1 MSDLRIR
8 SLRGKVVLF
17 VTGVIALCGVLSV
30 AIISR
35 VVSDQLAAQ
44 YELDQE
50 TSVEFLSTSLVPMLE
65 LKDYVRV
72 EHTIESVLV
81 YENIVSVAVYDAE
94 GALIRSVTELGEEAT
109 EADIITHVMML
120 DEEAKGRVEIGFS
133 RLYIERQVDDLTR
146 ALTAAI
152 TAFLAVTA
160 AALLWYLGRS
170 IVGPLRTF
178 TDTVR
183 TMSSTNLSVRLPV
196 TGPDEIGILAHSFN
210 TVARELQESQR
221 QLEEAHI
228 HLQERFRAR
237 AEREQ
242 RRTEQVRRIFE
253 MRRRINSMGSLEELL
268 HYVTVSLQETFNYY
282 SVNVFLVEQPS
293 GELKLAAGAGGYTD
307 TPPVG
312 RTLQPGDGI
321 VGQVLQSCQPRLVSD
336 VAHEPRYI
344 ADPELQ
350 DTRAELAVP
359 INIGALT
366 LGVLDIQS
374 ARDNS
379 LDEMD
384 LFTAQAVA
392 DQLANVIENA
402 RLAEETRDLAILDER
417 NRMARE
423 IHDTLA
429 QGFTGIVLQLEAAE
443 QGLQEAPESAPSHI
457 DRAKKLARDS
467 LNEARRSVWALRPG
481 ALEKRDLVDS
491 LRRETAS
498 LRGEGKVDA
507 EFRVSG
513 TIGRLPSEVEDALL
527 RICQESLTNIRRH
540 AAASRAEVELS
551 FTNDSVTL
559 RVRDDGAGFDPSLP
573 HEGTFG
579 LIGMSERAHQC
590 GGSTL
595 VSSEPGNG
603 TLVQVTIP
611 IERRHHR
618 E

>member
-1 MSDLRIR
+1 MSDLQIR
-8 SLRGKVVLF
+8 SLRGRIVLF
-17 VTGVIALCGVLSV
+17 VTGVMALCGVLSV
-30 AIISR
+30 VIISR
-35 VVSDQLAAQ
+35 VVSDQHATQ

-72 EHTIESVLV
+72 ERTIESVLV
-81 YENIVSVAVYDAE
+81 YENIASLAVYDAE

-109 EADIITHVMML
+109 EADIITHVMMR
-120 DEEAKGRVEIGFS
+120 DEEVIGHVEIGFS
-133 RLYIERQVDDLTR
+133 RLYVERQVDDLTR
-146 ALTAAI
+146 ALTAAV
-152 TAFLAVTA
+152 TVFLAVTA

-178 TDTVR
+178 TGTVR
-183 TMSSTNLSVRLPV
+183 TMSSTNLSARVPV
-196 TGPDEIGILAHSFN
+196 TGPDEIGILARSFN
-210 TVARELQESQR
+210 TVARELEESQR
-221 QLEEAHI
+221 QLKEAHI

-253 MRRRINSMGSLEELL
+253 MRQRINSMGSLEELL
-268 HYVTVSLQETFNYY
+268 HYVTVSLQETFDYY
-282 SVNVFLVEQPS
+282 SVNVFLVEHPS
-293 GELKLAAGAGGYTD
+293 GEMKLAEGAGGYAD

-321 VGQVLQSCQPRLVSD
+321 VGQALQSCQPRLVSD

-344 ADPELQ
+344 ADPELP

-359 INIGALT
+359 INIGGLT

-374 ARDNS
+374 DKDNS

-384 LFTAQAVA
+384 MFTAQAVA

-402 RLAEETRDLAILDER
+402 RLAVETRDLAILDER

-443 QGLQEAPESAPSHI
+443 QDLQEAPESAPPHI

-481 ALEKRDLVDS
+481 ALERRTLVES
-491 LRRETAS
+491 LRRETDS

-507 EFRVSG
+507 GFRVSG
-513 TIGRLPSEVEDALL
+513 TTRRLPSEVEDALL

-540 AAASRAEVELS
+540 AAASRADVELS

-559 RVRDDGAGFDPSLP
+559 GVRDDGVGFDPSLP
-573 HEGTFG
+573 HEVTFG
-579 LIGMSERAHQC
+579 LIGMSERARQC
-590 GGSTL
+590 GGSTR

-603 TLVQVTIP
+603 TLVEATIP

>member
-1 MSDLRIR
+1 MSDLQIR
-8 SLRGKVVLF
+8 GLRGRIVLF
-17 VTGVIALCGVLSV
+17 VTGVVALCGVLSV
-30 AIISR
+30 AIISW
-35 VVSDQLAAQ
+35 VVSDQLTAQ
-44 YELDQE
+44 YELDQQ
-50 TSVEFLSTSLVPMLE
+50 TSVDFLSTSLVPMLE

-72 EHTIESVLV
+72 ERTIESVLV

-109 EADIITHVMML
+109 EADLITHVIMR
-120 DEEAKGRVEIGFS
+120 DEESTGHVEIGFS
-133 RLYIERQVDDLTR
+133 RLYIERQVGDLTR

-178 TDTVR
+178 TGTVR
-183 TMSSTNLSVRLPV
+183 TMSSTNLSARVPV
-196 TGPDEIGILAHSFN
+196 TGPGEIGVLARSFN
-210 TVARELQESQR
+210 TVAGELEESQQ
-221 QLEEAHI
+221 QLKEAHI
-228 HLQERFRAR
+228 RLEERYKAR
-237 AEREQ
+237 AEREEH
-242 RRTEQVRRIFE
+242 RTEQVRRIFE

-268 HYVTVSLQETFNYY
+268 RYVTVSLQETFNYY
-282 SVNVFLVEQPS
+282 SVNVFLVEHS
-293 GELKLAAGAGGYTD
+293 SAGLKLAAGTGGYASA
-307 TPPVG
+307 PPLG
-312 RTLQPGDGI
+312 RTLLPGDGI

-336 VAHEPRYI
+336 VTHEPRYI
-344 ADPELQ
+344 ADPELL

-374 ARDNS
+374 DRDDS

-384 LFTAQAVA
+384 MFTAQAVA
-392 DQLANVIENA
+392 DQLANVLENA
-402 RLAEETRDLAILDER
+402 RLAEETRDLTILDER

-481 ALEKRDLVDS
+481 ALEKHNLVDS
-491 LRRETAS
+491 LRRETDS

-507 EFRVSG
+507 LFHVSG
-513 TIGRLPSEVEDALL
+513 TTGRLPSEVEDALL

-540 AAASRAEVELS
+540 AAASQAEVELA
-551 FTNDSVTL
+551 FADGAVTL
-559 RVRDDGAGFDPSLP
+559 RVRDDGADPSLP
-573 HEGTFG
+573 HEVAFG

-590 GGSTL
+590 GGFTR
-595 VSSEPGNG
+595 VSSEPGAG
-603 TLVQVTIP
+603 TLVEVTIP
-611 IERRHHR
+611 IERRHHH